1 MPPHLVTIFLCTL
14 LPLANRLLF
23 YPSAQE
29 RGKRMLNV
37 SNVSNVSR
45 LSNHSSTAF
54 LDQLATE
61 LKIGRDSAYRHAV
74 QRTLVT
80 VKKNYESG
88 LYQSTTEAQ
97 LMLRKLADK
106 EAQSNVS

>member
-1 MPPHLVTIFLCTL
+1 MLTVT
-14 LPLANRLLF
+14 
-23 YPSAQE
+23 
-29 RGKRMLNV
+29 NV
-37 SNVSNVSR
+37 SNDC
-45 LSNHSSTAF
+45 STTF
-54 LDQLATE
+54 LDQLASE
-61 LKIGRDSAYRHAV
+61 LKIGRDSAYRRAV

-106 EAQSNVS
+106 EAQSDVS

>member
-1 MPPHLVTIFLCTL
+1 MLTVT
-14 LPLANRLLF
+14 
-23 YPSAQE
+23 
-29 RGKRMLNV
+29 NV
-37 SNVSNVSR
+37 SNDCC
-45 LSNHSSTAF
+45 TAF
-54 LDQLATE
+54 LDQLASE
-61 LKIGRDSAYRHAV
+61 LKIGRDSAYRRAV

-106 EAQSNVS
+106 EAQTSPS